1 MKQLEIENQ
10 LRDVVS
16 RLIAQVELATS
27 QGRTD
32 INLALED
39 AFIPILKS
47 VFNLP
52 HLINLNRKRKNY
64 PGIDLGDDHDR
75 VAFQITSTVTL
86 DKVKGTLEQFME
98 RQYFNTFDEVFVMML
113 VKKQASYSQTS
124 VNSVLDERFAFNVKK
139 HVIDLG
145 DVLGMV
151 TGLRLAAQE
160 RVLADFKQILGDVDA
175 YLSFNEENVEAPAT
189 LTSNLQEIEL
199 PTDVYIGELSIDEK
213 VVTARA
219 KKELGYR
226 GRARSTKAIVKMA
239 LLLEGMDTDSWVF
252 HDGRLFSF
260 RDPDTSGLSSILDE
274 GTIETLSAGDLIDSG
289 QIDNIN
295 IMKQLLF
302 AETHE
307 RLSSCNV
314 KLHPKDR
321 FFYFCSNSEEPTTRY
336 ESWVGKKTATRR
348 VYEVKYQKKDPS
360 KVAHHK
366 HFSFE
371 LSFVDISGT
380 WFAQIRPSWYFSYN
394 GHTRSNWHDDLL
406 SQQKRL
412 ELNASVRNMV
422 RFTAFYLANLPDE
435 ASVGLDFRS
444 LIVFSNDD
452 DEPNEDEAEL
462 FEDTEEETA
471 A

>member
-16 RLIAQVELATS
+16 RLTTQVELATS

-52 HLINLNRKRKNY
+52 HLINLNRKIKNY

-98 RQYFNTFDEVFVMML
+98 RQYFNTFDELFVLML
-113 VKKQASYSQTS
+113 VKKQGSYSQAS
-124 VNSVLDERFAFNVKK
+124 VNSALDERFAFNVKK
-139 HVIDLG
+139 HIIDLG

-151 TGLRLAAQE
+151 AGLRLAAQE
-160 RVLADFKQILGDVDA
+160 RVLADFRQILGDVDA
-175 YLSFNEENVEAPAT
+175 YLSFSEETVEAPT
-189 LTSNLQEIEL
+189 TITSNLLEVNL
-199 PTDVYIGELSIDEK
+199 PTDVYVGELSIDEK
-213 VVTARA
+213 AVKSRA
-219 KKELGYR
+219 KEELGYR
-226 GRARSTKAIVKMA
+226 GRARSTKSVVKMA
-239 LLLEGMDTDSWVF
+239 LLLEGIDTDSWVF

-260 RDPDTSGLSSILDE
+260 RDPNITGLASVLDE
-274 GTIETLSAGDLIDSG
+274 GTVEVLQTGDLTDSG
-289 QIDNIN
+289 QIDNVN

-302 AETHE
+302 AETQE
-307 RLSSCNV
+307 RLRSGNV
-314 KLHPKDR
+314 KSHPKDR
-321 FFYFCSNSEEPTTRY
+321 FFFFCPNEEEATSRF

-371 LSFVDISGT
+371 LSFVDIDGT

-394 GHTRSNWHDDLL
+394 GYKRSNWHDDLL

-412 ELNASVRNMV
+412 ELNATVRNMV
-422 RFTAFYLANLPDE
+422 RFTAYYLANLPEDL
-435 ASVGLDFRS
+435 STDLDFKS
-444 LIVFSNDD
+444 LVVFSTG
-452 DEPNEDEAEL
+452 DEDLKEEDAEV
-462 FEDTEEETA
+462 FENTDEETA

>member
-16 RLIAQVELATS
+16 RLVTQVELATS

-86 DKVKGTLEQFME
+86 DKVKGTLQQFME
-98 RQYFNTFDEVFVMML
+98 RQYFNTFDELFVLML
-113 VKKQASYSQTS
+113 VKKQTSYSQAS
-124 VNSVLDERFAFNVKK
+124 INSVLDERFAFNAKR

-175 YLSFNEENVEAPAT
+175 YLSFNEENVEAST
-189 LTSNLQEIEL
+189 TITSNLQEIEL
-199 PTDVYIGELSIDEK
+199 PTDLYVGELSIDEK
-213 VVTARA
+213 AVIARA
-219 KKELGYR
+219 KDELGYR
-226 GRARSTKAIVKMA
+226 GRARSTKAVVKMA
-239 LLLEGMDTDSWVF
+239 LLLEGIKTDSWVF
-252 HDGRLFSF
+252 FDGRLFSF
-260 RDPDTSGLSSILDE
+260 RDPSESGLASVIDN
-274 GTIETLSAGDLIDSG
+274 GTVETLEAGDLIDSG
-289 QIDNIN
+289 QLDNTN

-314 KLHPKDR
+314 RLHPKGR
-321 FFYFCSNSEEPTTRY
+321 FFYFCSNDEESTTRY

-366 HFSFE
+366 HFSFD
-371 LSFVDISGT
+371 LSFVDIGGT
-380 WFAQIRPSWYFSYN
+380 WFAQIRPSWYFSYD
-394 GHTRSNWHDDLL
+394 GYKRSNWHDDLL

-422 RFTAFYLANLPDE
+422 RFTAFYLANLPEE
-435 ASVGLDFRS
+435 ASVGLDFKS
-444 LIVFSNDD
+444 LVVFSTDD
-452 DEPNEDEAEL
+452 DELGEDQVEVI
-462 FEDTEEETA
+462 EDTEEETA